1 MNEKIAEQIVPILEK
16 SKEGIIK
23 GIELAQEQF
32 PQLIEEIVRWNLA
45 FHLIWFLVGLA
56 AIIPLVKCFK
66 KVTRVMDREFK
77 EDEDHGDHSWNMNSC
92 SEMALGLT
100 GTFAFLLVS
109 LVNIPMHLVWLK
121 ILVARRLFLI
131 EYFANLLK

>member
-1 MNEKIAEQIVPILEK
+1 MNEEIVKQIIPVLEK

-23 GIELAQEQF
+23 GIEIAQEQF
-32 PQLIEEIVRWNLA
+32 PQLIEEIIRWNLA

-66 KVTRVMDREFK
+66 KAMRVLGQELKRDK
-77 EDEDHGDHSWNMNSC
+77 DEGAHSWDVGPSM
-92 SEMALGLT
+92 EVGLGAT
-100 GTFAFLLVS
+100 GAFIFLLVS
-109 LVNIPMHLVWLK
+109 FSNIIGHLEWVK
-121 ILVARRLFLI
+121 ILVAQRLFLI